1 MAFRGSPLWLIM
13 QYKRIAE
20 ANEEALKQLEAA
32 HNRYKDDVMVL
43 TLSLCNRV
51 IAYLAHRL
59 VHIFS

>member
-1 MAFRGSPLWLIM
+1 M